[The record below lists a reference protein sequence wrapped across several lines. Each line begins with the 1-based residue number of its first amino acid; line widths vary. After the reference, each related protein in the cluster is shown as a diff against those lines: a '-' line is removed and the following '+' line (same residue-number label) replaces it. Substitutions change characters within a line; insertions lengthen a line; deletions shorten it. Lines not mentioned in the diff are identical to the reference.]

1 MKKNKQKEVRL
12 DLLVNHNSPYAV
24 LEEVKHNFIY
34 HYPIK
39 EFLQIKEIFNDFIDL
54 MEGKY
59 PGYRRCN
66 TKFHDIHHTTDALLA
81 ISRLID
87 GYNIKNPNKKLSLK
101 KVKLALI
108 ATMFHDTGYLQTID
122 DTIGTGAKYTLTHV
136 ERSIKFISKYFEKNK
151 FSKQDFESVKN
162 MVSCTGVEVNIKDIK
177 FKDKE
182 ERILGLMLATADL
195 LGQMSS
201 RTYLEKLIFLYFE
214 FKEGGINKY
223 ASEFDLLKKTLEFYK
238 IVKELFE
245 KEYGSVYKYAKEHF
259 KKRYNINED
268 LYIKTIERE
277 IKYLE
282 GIKSSSDM
290 SKKLRRKI

>member
-1 MKKNKQKEVRL
+1 MKNKIKEVRL
-12 DLLVNHNSPYAV
+12 DMLVNHNSPYAV
-24 LEEVKHNFIY
+24 FEEVKHNFVY
-34 HYPIK
+34 HYNIK
-39 EFLQIKEIFNDFIDL
+39 EFLPLRDIFKDFIDL
-54 MEGKY
+54 MEGRY
-59 PGYRRCN
+59 PGYKRCN
-66 TKFHDIHHTTDALLA
+66 TKFHDIQHATDALLS

-87 GYNIKNPNKKLSLK
+87 GYNIKNLQKKLSIK

-108 ATMFHDTGYLQTID
+108 ATIFHDIGYLQTID
-122 DTIGTGAKYTLTHV
+122 DKIGTGAKYTFTHLDRTV
-136 ERSIKFISKYFEKNK
+136 KFLSKYFKKNK
-151 FSKQDFESVKN
+151 FSKQDFESAKN

-177 FKDKE
+177 FKNKE
-182 ERILGLMLATADL
+182 EKILGLMLATADL

-223 ASEFDLLKKTLEFYK
+223 SSEFDLLKKTLEFYK

-245 KEYGSVYKYAKEHF
+245 KEYCGVYRYAKEHF
-259 KKRYNINED
+259 KKRYNIDEN

-277 IKYLE
+277 IRYLE
-282 GIKSSSDM
+282 SIKSSSEI